1 MDFLVEKI
9 ESIKGKFSKKT
20 RVGLILLLS
29 ILTFVFL
36 FVAGGLANNA
46 ILGLIITFIIIVLFL
61 SLEPRRA
68 ICGTLIFA
76 FFCISL
82 YLRTVP
88 SHDGVFGG
96 NYVVFTEN
104 DPWYHMRVV
113 ENMVRHFPQRIS
125 FDPYSIYPTGM
136 NVQFAPFFEWLLGF
150 FVWLIGFG
158 HPSIGTIE
166 TVGAYFPCVLGAL
179 VIIPVYFIG
188 KALFNRTA
196 GLLSAG
202 LIAIM
207 PGEFFFRS
215 KLGFT
220 DHHIAEVLFSTTL
233 VMFFILAIKSAR
245 EKEIS
250 FSHFHSGEWMS
261 WIRNKSWRNLLR
273 SPEWKTLRMPL
284 FYALLAGVMLGVYL
298 LSWIGG
304 LLFVFIVFAYML
316 VQYVIDHLRGRSTDY
331 LGVIG
336 VTMFLI
342 ALIMVAPNIDLLVY
356 GEPVLGALVIALVS
370 LPVLNFVSKMT
381 ERFKLKRIYYPLA
394 LAVLGGVGVFIFYL
408 VAPDLYHEMMSKFNH
423 LFGGSSRSFTI
434 MEARPLFVDFR
445 DMPFTSHTIW
455 RYFTTGLFIVPLS
468 LLMIIYNSAKKKTGG
483 NWLLIALGVLTLL
496 AVLIYVLTDMPS
508 WFSIVLYSLY
518 GAIII
523 VYAYFERSP
532 GRVLLVFWSFVT
544 LVAMISQVRF
554 AYYFAVNAALFSGY
568 LCSKIP
574 GWLSKITEWI
584 SSREPSPAEQRKKRK
599 AEKRRGEPAQEVSR
613 GILGEYRGLIS
624 YVSSAL
630 AAIIVFFLAFYP
642 LIGQTRALASDV
654 YGPNEAWYS
663 SLVWMREN
671 TPDPFGDP
679 DFYYALYEK
688 PKAGEAYDYPESAY
702 GVMSWWDYGHWI
714 TRIAHRIP
722 NANPHQ
728 IGIGG
733 RTANGSVIPG
743 ASTFMTAQNES
754 VANPL
759 LDALGSKYVV
769 IDIET
774 DISKF
779 HTMATWAGDNPSEY
793 FEQYYYQTEN
803 GSGSIM
809 FYYPKYY
816 QGMCSRLYNSE
827 CESVVPNNST
837 WVISYTEMTDQSG
850 QKFRALTDVANEGR
864 SFTTYEEAE
873 AFINEHPGYIIVGLH
888 PFMSPVPLEKLEHYK
903 LIHSSD
909 QMVNLGDI
917 ITSYVKIFEYTP

>member
-1 MDFLVEKI
+1 MDFLAEKI

-20 RVGLILLLS
+20 RIGLILLLG

-46 ILGLIITFIIIVLFL
+46 ILGLIITFIVLILFL

-68 ICGTLIFA
+68 ICGALIFA
-76 FFCISL
+76 FFCVSL

-113 ENMVRHFPQRIS
+113 ENMVCHFPQRIS

-250 FSHFHSGEWMS
+250 FGHFHSGEWMS
-261 WIRNKSWRNLLR
+261 WIRNKSWRNLFR
-273 SPEWKTLRMPL
+273 SPEWKTIRMPL
-284 FYALLAGVMLGVYL
+284 IYALLAGMTLGIYL

-304 LLFVFIVFAYML
+304 LLFVFIVFAYIL
-316 VQYVIDHLRGRSTDY
+316 VQYVVDHLRGRSTDY
-331 LGVIG
+331 LGIIG
-336 VTMFLI
+336 VLMFLV
-342 ALIMVAPNIDLLVY
+342 ALIMVAPNIDLLVI
-356 GEPVLGALVIALVS
+356 GRPVWLALLIALLSLSVLSIVS
-370 LPVLNFVSKMT
+370 RVM
-381 ERFKLKRIYYPLA
+381 EHFKLKQVYYPLA
-394 LAVLGGVGVFIFYL
+394 LAGLGLIGLGIVYIA
-408 VAPDLYHEMMSKFNH
+408 APSMYHEMMSKFDM
-423 LFGGSSRSFTI
+423 FKTSSVSLTV
-434 MEARPLFVDFR
+434 MEARPLFVDFG

-468 LLMIIYNSAKKKTGG
+468 LFVMIFDAARKKVGG
-483 NWLLIALGVLTLL
+483 KLLLIALGILILLTI
-496 AVLIYVLTDMPS
+496 LIPVLTDMPS
-508 WFSIVLYSLY
+508 WFRIVLYVVY
-518 GAIII
+518 GAFIV
-523 VYAYFERSP
+523 VYAYFERSS
-532 GRVLLVFWSFVT
+532 GKVLLVFWSFVT

-554 AYYFAVNAALFSGY
+554 AYYFAVNAALLSGY

-584 SSREPSPAEQRKKRK
+584 SSREPTPAEQRKKRK
-599 AEKRRGEPAQEVSR
+599 AAKRKGEPAQEVSR
-613 GILGEYRGLIS
+613 SILGEYRGLIS
-624 YVSSAL
+624 YASNAL
-630 AAIIVFFLAFYP
+630 TAIIVFFLAFYP

-654 YGPNEAWYS
+654 YGPNEGWYS
-663 SLVWMREN
+663 SLVWMRDN

-679 DFYYALYEK
+679 DFYYALYDK
-688 PKAGEAYDYPESAY
+688 PQAGEAYDYPESAY

-728 IGIGG
+728 MGIGG
-733 RTANGSVIPG
+733 RTANGSIIPG
-743 ASTFMTAQNES
+743 ASPYMIAPNES
-754 VANPL
+754 QANWIMDEL
-759 LDALGSKYVV
+759 RSRYVV

-774 DISKF
+774 DVSKF
-779 HTMATWAGDNPSEY
+779 HTMATWSGDNPADY

-803 GSGSIM
+803 GSGSFM

-816 QGMCSRLYNSE
+816 QCMCSRLYNFE
-827 CESVVPNNST
+827 CQAVVPNSST
-837 WVISYTEMTDQSG
+837 WVISYTEMTDQNG
-850 QKFRALTDVANEGR
+850 QKIKVLTDVANEGR
-864 SFTTYEEAE
+864 PFTTYAEAE
-873 AFINEHPGYIIVGLH
+873 AFINEHPEYRIVGIY
-888 PFMSPVPLEKLEHYK
+888 PFMSPVPLEKLDHYK

-909 QMVNLGDI
+909 QMVNFGDMV
-917 ITSYVKIFEYTP
+917 TSYVKIFEYTP

>member
-9 ESIKGKFSKKT
+9 EGIKGKFSKKT
-20 RVGLILLLS
+20 KIGLILLLS

-36 FVAGGLANNA
+36 FVAGGLSNNA
-46 ILGLIITFIIIVLFL
+46 ILGLIITFIILILFL

-68 ICGTLIFA
+68 ICGALIFA

-104 DPWYHMRVV
+104 DPWYHMRTV
-113 ENMVRHFPQRIS
+113 ENLVRHFPNRIS
-125 FDPYSIYPTGM
+125 FDAYSIYPTGM
-136 NVQFAPFFEWLLGF
+136 NVQFAPFFDWLLGF

-158 HPSIGTIE
+158 HPSIETID

-196 GLLSAG
+196 GLVGAG
-202 LIAIM
+202 LVAIM

-233 VMFFILAIKSAR
+233 IMFFILAIKSAR

-250 FSHFHSGEWMS
+250 FSHLHSREWMGL
-261 WIRNKSWRNLLR
+261 IRSRSWRNLLR

-304 LLFVFIVFAYML
+304 LAFVFIVFAYIL
-316 VQYVIDHLRGRSTDY
+316 VQYIVDHLRGRSTDY
-331 LGVIG
+331 LGIIG
-336 VTMFLI
+336 VLI
-342 ALIMVAPNIDLLVY
+342 FFVALIMVAPNIDLLVY
-356 GEPVLGALVIALVS
+356 GDPVWQALLIALLALSVLSVVS
-370 LPVLNFVSKMT
+370 GVM
-381 ERFKLKRIYYPLA
+381 EHFKVKRIYYPLA
-394 LAVLGGVGVFIFYL
+394 LAGLGLIGWGIFYTAFPSAYNEL
-408 VAPDLYHEMMSKFNH
+408 MSKFNV
-423 LFGGSSRSFTI
+423 FNTSARSLTI
-434 MEARPLFVDFR
+434 MEARPLFVDFK
-445 DMPFTSHTIW
+445 DVPFWQHTIW

-468 LLMIIYNSAKKKTGG
+468 LFVMIYSAIRKKAGG
-483 NWLLIALGVLTLL
+483 KWLLIALGILILLTI
-496 AVLIYVLTDMPS
+496 LIPVLTDTPS
-508 WFSIVLYSLY
+508 WFSFVLYLAY
-518 GAIII
+518 GAIIV
-523 VYAYFERSP
+523 VYAYFERGP
-532 GRVLLVFWSFVT
+532 GKLLLVIWTMVT
-544 LVAMISQVRF
+544 LVAMIAQVRF
-554 AYYFAVNAALFSGY
+554 AYYFAVNVALLSGY
-568 LCSKIP
+568 FCSKVP
-574 GWLSKITEWI
+574 EWFSKVTEWI
-584 SSREPSPAEQRKKRK
+584 ASREPSPAEQRKKRK
-599 AEKRRGEPAQEVSR
+599 AEKRRGEPVQEVPR
-613 GILGEYRGLIS
+613 GILGKYRGLIS
-624 YVSSAL
+624 YASSAL
-630 AAIIVFFLAFYP
+630 AAIIVFFLAFNP

-654 YGPNEAWYS
+654 YGPNEGWYS

-688 PKAGEAYDYPESAY
+688 PKAGEAYDYPASAY

-733 RTANGSVIPG
+733 RTANGSIIPG
-743 ASTFMTAQNES
+743 ASPYMIAQNES
-754 VANPL
+754 QANWIM
-759 LDALGSKYVV
+759 DELGSRYVV

-779 HTMATWAGDNPSEY
+779 HTMATWSGDNPSDY

-816 QGMCSRLYNSE
+816 QGMCSRLYNFE

-837 WVISYTEMTDQSG
+837 WVISYTEVTDQSG
-850 QKFRALTDVANEGR
+850 QKFKALTDVANEGR
-864 SFTTYEEAE
+864 PFATYEEAR
-873 AFINEHPGYIIVGLH
+873 AFTNEHPGYVIVGLH
-888 PFMSPVPLEKLEHYK
+888 PFISPVPLEKLEHYK

-909 QMVNLGDI
+909 QMINIGDI